1 MDTGTIAILAV
12 FGIVTVGCLTGI
24 VINAMDKLM
33 DGRRRVER
41 AELDGARERI
51 ALLEGRVSDL
61 QVLNDQLKRT
71 QEWTVKLL
79 EAQEQR
85 QELPSG
91 R

>member
-1 MDTGTIAILAV
+1 MDTGSIAVLAG

-41 AELDGARERI
+41 AELDSARERI
-51 ALLEGRVSDL
+51 ALLEGRVGDL
-61 QVLNDQLKRT
+61 QMLNDQLKRN

>member
-1 MDTGTIAILAV
+1 MDTGSIAVLAG
-12 FGIVTVGCLTGI
+12 FGIVTVGCVTGI

-33 DGRRRVER
+33 DGRRRAQQV
-41 AELDGARERI
+41 ELDAARQKVGM
-51 ALLEGRVSDL
+51 LEARVNDL
-61 QVLNDQLKRT
+61 QMLNDQLKRN
-71 QEWTVKLL
+71 QEWTVKLP

>member
-1 MDTGTIAILAV
+1 MDTGSIAVLAG
-12 FGIVTVGCLTGI
+12 FGIVFVGCVTGI

-41 AELDGARERI
+41 AELDSARDRI
-51 ALLEGRVSDL
+51 ASLEGRVSDL
-61 QVLNDQLKRT
+61 QMLNDQLKRN
-71 QEWTVKLL
+71 QERTVKLL